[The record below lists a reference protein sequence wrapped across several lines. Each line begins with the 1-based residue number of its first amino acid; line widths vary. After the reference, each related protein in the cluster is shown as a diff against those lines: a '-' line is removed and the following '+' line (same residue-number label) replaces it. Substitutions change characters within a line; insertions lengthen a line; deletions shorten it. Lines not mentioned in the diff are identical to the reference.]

1 MSQKKLILKYLKS
14 GRRLTVLKALK
25 LFGVYALSQRCG
37 ELSRDGYPIK
47 VEMITLKN
55 DKRIAQYHYQ
65 K

>member
-1 MSQKKLILKYLKS
+1 MNQKTKILTYLKS

-25 LFGVYALSQRCG
+25 LFGVYALSQRIG
-37 ELSRDGYPIK
+37 NLKREGHPIK

-55 DKRIAQYHYQ
+55 EKRIAEYSL